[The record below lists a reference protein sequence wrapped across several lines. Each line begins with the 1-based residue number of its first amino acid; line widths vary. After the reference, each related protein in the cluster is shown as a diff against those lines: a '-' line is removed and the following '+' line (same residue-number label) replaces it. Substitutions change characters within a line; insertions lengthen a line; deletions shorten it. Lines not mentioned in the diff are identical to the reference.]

1 VRFVPI
7 TDLTHPIRLFV
18 GPELITQ
25 PGGGPLVVRYEIR
38 DTVNNWSL
46 YSLSAQTDL
55 EDADNAFLAPQV
67 LDALGD
73 EDLAEKRGRI
83 YLTAPTLKPAL
94 PFNRERGFIVL
105 IQANALVEVCLRL
118 CPQSHATL
126 RLCLRI
132 RQNPPACAPWGRVLL
147 FAGR

>member
-1 VRFVPI
+1 MPI

-83 YLTAPTLKPAL
+83 YLTPPNPENSRFHSTGSA
-94 PFNRERGFIVL
+94 GFVIS
-105 IQANALVEVCLRL
+105 IQANVLVEVCLRL